1 MPRKIIIDTDPGIDD
16 TMLIMGA
23 LHSPEL
29 EILGLTT
36 VFGNAEVDVCAQNG
50 LRLVELE
57 GHQHIPVTQGCAK
70 ALFIPTAEVGTY
82 VHGLDGMGNTNPPAP
97 KSKLDPRH
105 AAQFIVDTVRA
116 NPGEVTLV
124 PVGPLSN
131 LGLALQLEPALPS
144 LVKEVVLM
152 GGAAYAPGNISP
164 VAEANIAHDP
174 HAAALVYGAGWK
186 ITMLGLDVTTQ
197 TTMTPDYLA
206 AMFKHDTPA
215 VRLIQQ
221 ILPCYQ
227 AFHHQFYGMN
237 GAIHT
242 HDPSC
247 LAYLLAPELYKTQ
260 SLPMFV
266 ETTGLCAGQTIPDP
280 HKQWGNLAEV
290 NVCLEVNSQAVL
302 DLLFERITRQ

>member
-1 MPRKIIIDTDPGIDD
+1 MPQKIIIDTDPGIDD
-16 TMLIMGA
+16 TMLILGA

-36 VFGNAEVDVCAQNG
+36 VFGNAEVDVCAHNG

-57 GHQHIPVTQGCAK
+57 GNDHIPVAQGCGK
-70 ALFIPTAEVGTY
+70 AIFIPTEEVGTH
-82 VHGLDGMGNTNPPAP
+82 VHGLDGMGNTNPPPPAGT
-97 KSKLDPRH
+97 LDPRH
-105 AAQFIVDTVRA
+105 AAQFIIEMVRA

-124 PVGPLSN
+124 PVGPLTN
-131 LGLALQLEPALPS
+131 IALALLLDPGLAS

-152 GGAAYAPGNISP
+152 GGSAYAPGNISP

-174 HAAALVYGAGWK
+174 HAAALVLGAGWK
-186 ITMLGLDVTTQ
+186 VTMLGLDVTTRVI
-197 TTMTPDYLA
+197 MTPEYLN
-206 AMFKHDTPA
+206 AMFTHDTPA
-215 VRLIQQ
+215 TRLLQR

-227 AFHHQFYGMN
+227 DFHHLFYGMG

-247 LAYLLAPELYKTQ
+247 LAYLLAPELYTTR

-266 ETTGLCAGQTIPDP
+266 ETTGRCAGQTIPDA
-280 HKQWGNLAEV
+280 HHQWGNLAEV
-290 NVCLEVNSQAVL
+290 NVCLEVNDRAVL
-302 DLLFERITRQ
+302 DLLFERLTRV

>member
-1 MPRKIIIDTDPGIDD
+1 MSQKIIIDTDPGIDD
-16 TMLIMGA
+16 AMLILGA

-36 VFGNAEVDVCAQNG
+36 VFGNAEVDVCALNG

-57 GHQHIPVTQGCAK
+57 GNGHIPVTQGCGR
-70 ALFIPTAEVGTY
+70 ALIIPTEQVGTH
-82 VHGLDGMGNTNPPAP
+82 VHGLDGMGNTNPPPPRGA
-97 KSKLDPRH
+97 LDPRH
-105 AAQFIVDTVRA
+105 AAQFIIDSVLA
-116 NPGEVTLV
+116 NPGQVTLV
-124 PVGPLSN
+124 PVGPLTN
-131 LGLALQLEPALPS
+131 IALALQLEPKIIS

-152 GGAAYAPGNISP
+152 GGSAYAGGNVSP

-186 ITMLGLDVTTQ
+186 VTMLGLDVTTRV
-197 TTMTPDYLA
+197 TMTNEYLQA
-206 AMFKHDTPA
+206 LYKHDTPA

-227 AFHHQFYGMN
+227 GFHDMFYGMG

-247 LAYLLAPELYKTQ
+247 LAYLLAPELYTVQ
-260 SLPMFV
+260 ALPMFV
-266 ETTGLCAGQTIPDP
+266 ETEGRCAGYTIPDP
-280 HKQWGNLAEV
+280 KHQWGNLPEV
-290 NVCLEVNSQAVL
+290 NVCLGVDSPAVL
-302 DLLFERITRQ
+302 DLLFDRLSRH